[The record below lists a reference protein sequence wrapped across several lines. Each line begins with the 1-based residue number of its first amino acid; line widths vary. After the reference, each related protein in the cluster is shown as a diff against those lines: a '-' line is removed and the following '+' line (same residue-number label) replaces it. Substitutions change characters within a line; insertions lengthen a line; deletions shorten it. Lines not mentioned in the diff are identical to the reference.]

1 MPHRAY
7 SPGVPTPTLP
17 PRAVARTNP
26 AGRVSVS
33 GWLGGG
39 GRAHPWP
46 LQCPAPAPTSA
57 PAPPPKSLTFLGP
70 WNFHFHAG
78 GVGTGWVGRGSTPSG
93 LLPNPWRTWAGRSS
107 RVPTLPPCAS
117 RLRVPEGARASIREG
132 RYHLTVT
139 LCETSLNTLVVPKEN
154 PTSKARTERCTS
166 RVFPNYP
173 EV

>member
-1 MPHRAY
+1 
-7 SPGVPTPTLP
+7 
-17 PRAVARTNP
+17 VARTNP

-78 GVGTGWVGRGSTPSG
+78 GARRGWGGAAHLPGSCPTPGAPGLAALLGSSPYPSAPLGSGCQRAPARPSGRGGTISLSPFVKLHLLKHSGRCLKRETPTSRA
-93 LLPNPWRTWAGRSS
+93 RTGR
-107 RVPTLPPCAS
+107 CAS
-117 RLRVPEGARASIREG
+117 L
-132 RYHLTVT
+132 
-139 LCETSLNTLVVPKEN
+139 
-154 PTSKARTERCTS
+154 
-166 RVFPNYP
+166 VFPNYP
-173 EV
+173 EE